1 MYGSL
6 CHKSVGNPEIAP
18 RGAGAPGPEV
28 RQTSSNMS
36 QISRASWLYGRIHAH
51 MRDFTT
57 GSPSSRIPV
66 RVRRP
71 CAAAGGSPGGE
82 LLGCEGRRVVEGD
95 GAHLNGPPRR
105 RVGRRGRVSEGGV
118 EDEAGAAVLLLVVH
132 LDTWGCRRYHIGLQ
146 VPLLGRYSSLA
157 MHPYLLLTTCCLLTI
172 TTYSLTHLEHEAL
185 ILGHVWIGVPLV
197 RSRVAQ

>member
-95 GAHLNGPPRR
+95 GAHL
-105 RVGRRGRVSEGGV
+105 
-118 EDEAGAAVLLLVVH
+118 D
-132 LDTWGCRRYHIGLQ
+132 
-146 VPLLGRYSSLA
+146 
-157 MHPYLLLTTCCLLTI
+157 
-172 TTYSLTHLEHEAL
+172 
-185 ILGHVWIGVPLV
+185 
-197 RSRVAQ
+197 